1 MNETD
6 FLALFAS
13 MVVGMCTVGVIYA
26 VIAEWFERKGR
37 K

>member
-6 FLALFAS
+6 FLMLFAS
-13 MVVGMCTVGVIYA
+13 TLVGALTVGVIYA

>member
-1 MNETD
+1 MNAMD
-6 FLALFAS
+6 FLMLFAS
-13 MVVGMCTVGVIYA
+13 TLVGMLTIGVIYA